1 MGKSYLDLEK
11 SEKSIFLA
19 KKIRD
24 LLRTPLKEEPVWYQ
38 QSKNLIKEAE
48 GVLKDTPDWYL
59 PVEWELMVNG
69 IRVLSCERHC
79 MLIAKGN
86 EDGNIQEEKT
96 RLETLIEEY
105 NRCLD
110 SNPIRMEKYSSP
122 DELKNALLSVPL
134 PTLYWISKEPEYPF
148 GHTDTRHREE
158 KTPLIKVI
166 AFLDNVPLT
175 DAKLIKPE
183 VLYSLKFKI
192 KGLHWPEEAEKLGIR
207 LITTCPESAFEVS
220 DFSVAKPEEIE
231 DDEFE
236 AEIAGNIS
244 FSKGQSSFLD
254 DLIFVVS
261 AGFVDVNG
269 EFDEVQVIGQNELKL
284 RVVNEE
290 RYPIM
295 SGNKQLD
302 RHIAELVMKLVAET
316 PAVEG
321 ELPELISVLKG
332 IARLQSTYAQEAIYK
347 GKKEIPESEFQ
358 TQVLRDLRFLGLDVQ
373 EHNRQAGGFTDLKYH
388 GVIIELKVEKEIG
401 DRNSIAKRYTEQPTQ
416 YEGVEARQ
424 LSVLLVLDL
433 TPKTKPPGDIR
444 NDFFV
449 FDVPTHGGEDES
461 KKYPSKAVV
470 CVINGNTRDPSS
482 YSG

>member
-175 DAKLIKPE
+175 DAKLI
-183 VLYSLKFKI
+183 
-192 KGLHWPEEAEKLGIR
+192 
-207 LITTCPESAFEVS
+207 
-220 DFSVAKPEEIE
+220 KPEEIE